1 MNPKK
6 LWLAGL
12 LSFIVLISNFQMV
25 FAHEGVKVGD
35 YEIEI
40 GWLHEPSIVGQ
51 LNALV
56 VNVSNTSGG
65 EAQPVEDVSA
75 LTVTISYGGQSKTL
89 TLQPLG
95 EDTPGQFVAPL
106 IPTVA
111 GEYMVTL
118 GGKLG
123 DTDVSAEIHPEE
135 VQPASILQFPNI
147 SDSQN
152 SDTSATSWLTWL
164 ALFTGLIGIGL
175 GMTALRKPQ

>member
-1 MNPKK
+1 MDMKK
-6 LWLAGL
+6 LWQAGL
-12 LSFIVLISNFQMV
+12 IAFIVLILNFQLAS
-25 FAHEGVKVGD
+25 AHEGVTVGD

-40 GWLHEPSIVGQ
+40 GWVNEPPIVGQ
-51 LNALV
+51 HNALV

-65 EAQPVEDVSA
+65 TVQPVEDISA

-89 TLQPLG
+89 TLQPLS

-111 GEYMVTL
+111 GEYMVAL

-123 DTDVSAEIHPEE
+123 DTDVNAEIHPEE
-135 VQPASILQFPNI
+135 VVPADILQFP
-147 SDSQN
+147 SVSQPN
-152 SDTSATSWLTWL
+152 GDAGETSWLTWL

-175 GMTALRKPQ
+175 GVTALRKPR

>member
-1 MNPKK
+1 MSRKK

-12 LSFIVLISNFQMV
+12 ISFLLLMLNFQLV
-25 FAHEGVKVGD
+25 FAHEGVTVGD

-40 GWLHEPSIVGQ
+40 GWVSEPPIVGQ
-51 LNALV
+51 QNALV
-56 VNVSNTSGG
+56 VNISNTSSG

-95 EDTPGQFVAPL
+95 EDTPSQFTAPL

-111 GEYMVTL
+111 GEYTVTL

-135 VQPASILQFPNI
+135 VQPADTLQFPSVTASQS
-147 SDSQN
+147 SDAG
-152 SDTSATSWLTWL
+152 ATGWLTWL
-164 ALFTGLIGIGL
+164 AFLTGLIGIGL
-175 GMTALRKPQ
+175 GVTALRKPQ

>member
-1 MNPKK
+1 MNRKK

-12 LSFIVLISNFQMV
+12 LSFSLLISNFHMV

-40 GWLHEPSIVGQ
+40 GWINEPPIVGQ
-51 LNALV
+51 HNALV
-56 VNVSNTSGG
+56 VNISNNSSG
-65 EAQPVEDVSA
+65 EAQPVEDVST

-95 EDTPGQFVAPL
+95 EDTPGEFVAPL

-118 GGKLG
+118 GGKLV
-123 DTDVSAEIHPEE
+123 DTDVNAEVHPEE
-135 VQPASILQFPNI
+135 VQPASILQFPDL
-147 SDSQN
+147 SDSQ
-152 SDTSATSWLTWL
+152 SIDTGETSWLTWL

-175 GMTALRKPQ
+175 GVTALRKPR

>member
-1 MNPKK
+1 MDRKK
-6 LWLAGL
+6 LWQAGL
-12 LSFIVLISNFQMV
+12 IAFIILILNFQLA
-25 FAHEGVKVGD
+25 FAHEGVTVGD

-40 GWLHEPSIVGQ
+40 GWVNEPPIVGQ
-51 LNALV
+51 QNALV
-56 VNVSNTSGG
+56 VNVTNTSSSD
-65 EAQPVEDVSA
+65 AQPVEDASA

-111 GEYMVTL
+111 GEYMVAL

-135 VQPASILQFPNI
+135 VVPADILQFPSI
-147 SDSQN
+147 SASQPN
-152 SDTSATSWLTWL
+152 GETSWLTWL

-175 GMTALRKPQ
+175 GITALRKPR

>member
-1 MNPKK
+1 MSKKK
-6 LWLAGL
+6 LWTAGFI
-12 LSFIVLISNFQMV
+12 SIIVLVFNFQIA
-25 FAHEGVKVGD
+25 FAHEGVTVGD

-40 GWLHEPSIVGQ
+40 GWVNEPPIVGQ
-51 LNALV
+51 QNALV
-56 VNVSNTSGG
+56 VNVSNTSSG

-95 EDTPGQFVAPL
+95 EDTPGQFAAPL

-111 GEYMVTL
+111 GEYTVTL

-135 VQPASILQFPNI
+135 VASADVLQFP
-147 SDSQN
+147 SV
-152 SDTSATSWLTWL
+152 ATSQSSDAGATGWLTWL
-164 ALFTGLIGIGL
+164 AFFTGLIGIGL
-175 GMTALRKPQ
+175 GVTALRKAR